1 MGSMEPSLEPR
12 MNAFYA
18 RHGPLYPGST
28 PIQTRAGLA
37 NRLAPDEEK
46 EPSPR
51 TEFKDIALELF
62 GIFEVF
68 QSRGYAD
75 YSPRVANALGQALR
89 ENVIHDTSVKL
100 PKNLGRIDKVDFIYD
115 LMNNGI
121 IEYLVKPEQ
130 EFPSHGKYDQTFYK
144 DLANSPEGRKILSLI
159 NKSVKEALILMDED
173 RVKRGYNNPL
183 EIPEDYS
190 FIQIPETTKN
200 LPLLSPSSSK
210 LNLNTVQTRNEALNW
225 KKLLINPITIS
236 AVGAVA
242 VAGLEFRG
250 VTDFIPGPSKGAT
263 NPPVQV
269 AKGDVMKAITGFS
282 VENASELGKQ
292 SQETIQ
298 AKIDRSLKELK
309 DQSISVTGYYGGTLK
324 PLTLENAIKGV
335 KIQANVKTQ
344 ANDQE
349 GKPSVII
356 FQPGN
361 FGTQIIIAPT
371 EAANANPLK
380 QVPNK
385 ELIIVEIPLGAP
397 GTIKLATGNL
407 ESLFKVD

>member
-1 MGSMEPSLEPR
+1 MANTGVGEEISFDPNAKINAQRLLNTRMLEFIEINGNMSKAFALPALDQALSSLLQKLEPAMSIGAKEGKLSSDILGLLLPALLR
-12 MNAFYA
+12 NDEGHNNLDHFKQSIVE
-18 RHGPLYPGST
+18 GKLPGFL
-28 PIQTRAGLA
+28 Q
-37 NRLAPDEEK
+37 
-46 EPSPR
+46 
-51 TEFKDIALELF
+51 ELRNDSNF
-62 GIFEVF
+62 T
-68 QSRGYAD
+68 
-75 YSPRVANALGQALR
+75 LGSWLSLLQDKPTLKNVLGAVDQALTTADGATPGVAPLFKPLIDTIGDDR
-89 ENVIHDTSVKL
+89 SADPTLQRQSTNV
-100 PKNLGRIDKVDFIYD
+100 
-115 LMNNGI
+115 
-121 IEYLVKPEQ
+121 Q
-130 EFPSHGKYDQTFYK
+130 QTFLQK
-144 DLANSPEGRKILSLI
+144 TGNVLK
-159 NKSVKEALILMDED
+159 
-173 RVKRGYNNPL
+173 NPL
-183 EIPEDYS
+183 
-190 FIQIPETTKN
+190 
-200 LPLLSPSSSK
+200 L
-210 LNLNTVQTRNEALNW
+210 
-225 KKLLINPITIS
+225 
-236 AVGAVA
+236 VA
-242 VAGLEFRG
+242 SGIAIIGSGAGLEFGG